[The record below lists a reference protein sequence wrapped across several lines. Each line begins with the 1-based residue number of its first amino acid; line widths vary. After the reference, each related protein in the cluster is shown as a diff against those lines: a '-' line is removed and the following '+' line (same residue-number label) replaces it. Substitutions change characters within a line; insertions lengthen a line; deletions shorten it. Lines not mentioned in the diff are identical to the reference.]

1 MSTDEKTL
9 IGWREWVCLP
19 DLGGAV
25 IKAKIDTGARTSA
38 LHAYYVEP
46 FERQGQ
52 PWVRF
57 GLHPR
62 QKDTRQAIDCEAPV
76 LDRRRVTDS
85 GGHAEERY
93 VIATRIRVGDQECEA
108 EITLTDRETMLFR
121 MLLGRGALK
130 PRFCVD
136 SDASFVMGGDKYQP
150 PNVDDTC

>member
-1 MSTDEKTL
+1 
-9 IGWREWVCLP
+9 
-19 DLGGAV
+19 
-25 IKAKIDTGARTSA
+25 
-38 LHAYYVEP
+38 
-46 FERQGQ
+46 
-52 PWVRF
+52 
-57 GLHPR
+57 
-62 QKDTRQAIDCEAPV
+62 V

-93 VIATRIRVGDQECEA
+93 VIATRIRLGDQETEA

-150 PNVDDTC
+150 PQVEG

>member
-1 MSTDEKTL
+1 MCTDAKTL
-9 IGWREWVCLP
+9 IGWREWVRLP

-38 LHAYYVEP
+38 LHAHYVEP

-62 QKDTRQAIDCEAPV
+62 QKDTQQAIDCEAPV

-85 GGHAEERY
+85 GGHVEERY
-93 VIATRIRVGDQECEA
+93 VIATRIRLGNRECEA
-108 EITLTDRETMLFR
+108 EMTLTDRETMLFR

-130 PRFCVD
+130 PRFFVD
-136 SDASFVMGGDKYQP
+136 SEASFVMGGDQYQP
-150 PNVDDTC
+150 PSE

>member
-1 MSTDEKTL
+1 MDTNAKTL
-9 IGWREWVCLP
+9 IGWREWVRLP

-46 FERQGQ
+46 FERQGK

-62 QKDTRQAIDCEAPV
+62 QKDTQEAIDCEAPV

-93 VIATRIRVGDQECEA
+93 VIATRILLGDQECQA

-150 PNVDDTC
+150 PSV